1 MVYDLQ
7 ICQCDM
13 NTDIKLEVSPHP
25 HSMRRVVNI
34 IIAVERLKHIKEMS
48 SDKFCEAALL
58 NFFLENVIE
67 GTLAN
72 F

>member
-7 ICQCDM
+7 ICKCDM
-13 NTDIKLEVSPHP
+13 NTDIQLEVSPHP

-48 SDKFCEAALL
+48 SAKFCEAALL

>member
-1 MVYDLQ
+1 
-7 ICQCDM
+7 M

-48 SDKFCEAALL
+48 SGKFCEAALL